1 MQLILPE
8 HANLLVLDNIL
19 QILPTINVS
28 NYVLVTQAHTDI
40 IINVL
45 LLVVQPTHMQII
57 LQDYVLILVH
67 IFLSPLQ
74 MITLIHVL
82 SVVQI
87 VLTLLQIIRPEN
99 VF

>member
-57 LQDYVLILVH
+57 L
-67 IFLSPLQ
+67 
-74 MITLIHVL
+74 
-82 SVVQI
+82 
-87 VLTLLQIIRPEN
+87 
-99 VF
+99 